1 MGAFNI
7 LVSLVHAVVGTLDAM
22 NATSRASALR
32 EFDALLE
39 GETFPCFAGRTAHRR
54 HLIEHVFAGALA
66 CPADDES
73 LAQRIESFAVRNSPE
88 DTFRSLVVHF
98 TDHAVIRE
106 PVFER
111 LLFARLQGIHE
122 ADARSHDWDPAVS
135 NDPEDPA
142 FSMSVGGRAF
152 YVVGLHPGASRP
164 GRRLAHPALVFN
176 LHSQFEYLRSQGR
189 YDRLKSAIIN
199 EDIERNGSA
208 NPMLAVHGSTSEA
221 VQYSGRHVEG
231 PWHCPFSPV
240 AQPKPRKTA

>member
-1 MGAFNI
+1 
-7 LVSLVHAVVGTLDAM
+7 M
-22 NATSRASALR
+22 NQASQASALR

-39 GETFPCFAGRTAHRR
+39 GDTFPCFAGRTAHRR
-54 HLIEHVFAGALA
+54 HLVSHLFATSLA
-66 CPADDES
+66 CPADDDR
-73 LAQRIESFAVRNSPE
+73 LAAGIAAFAAGSEPK

-98 TDHAVIRE
+98 SDHTVMPERA
-106 PVFER
+106 FER

-122 ADARSHDWDPAVS
+122 ADARSHEWDPAVS
-135 NDPEDPA
+135 ADPEDPA
-142 FSMSVGGRAF
+142 FSMSVGGKGF

-189 YDRLKSAIIN
+189 YERLKSAII
-199 EDIERNGSA
+199 EQDIERNGSA

-231 PWHCPFSPV
+231 PWRCPFASVP
-240 AQPKPRKTA
+240 QSQHRKTA